1 MRWKLLHTPP
11 LRGAENMALDH
22 ALLDRA
28 RRTGDSVFRIY
39 SWTNPTLSFG
49 RNQSVRGVFE
59 PTRAKNAGVDVVR
72 RPTGGRA
79 VLHHREIT
87 YSVSSPVD
95 PDEPLRESYS
105 RINRLLLDGLARLGV
120 RADVAAPLERA
131 PRPVASPCFEVP
143 SAGELVV
150 NGRKLV
156 ASAQWRDRDALVQ
169 HGSILIE
176 DDQGTVASLASRP
189 IPAAVPAATLRD
201 SLGRSPSVSEV
212 VIALFSA
219 VREIEDPSATNLET
233 DESLHSETAAALKQY
248 DDDAWTWRR

>member
-1 MRWKLLHTPP
+1 MRWKLLYTPP

-22 ALLDRA
+22 ALLERA
-28 RRTGDSVFRIY
+28 RRTGESVFRVY
-39 SWTNPTLSFG
+39 TWSVPTLSFG
-49 RNQSVRGVFE
+49 RNQSVRGVFN
-59 PTRAKNAGVDVVR
+59 PDRARTAGVDVVR

-79 VLHHREIT
+79 VLHDREIT
-87 YSVSSPVD
+87 YSVSAPVD
-95 PDEPLRESYS
+95 PSEPLRESYS

-120 RADVAAPLERA
+120 RAGVATPVDRT
-131 PRPVASPCFEVP
+131 PRPGAAPCFEVP

-176 DDQGTVASLASRP
+176 DDQSTVASLAARP

-201 SLGRSPSVSEV
+201 ALGRAPSITDV
-212 VIALFSA
+212 VDALFAA
-219 VREIEDPSATNLET
+219 VRHTEDSSANNLN
-233 DESLHSETAAALKQY
+233 DESLTTETASALKQY
-248 DDDAWTWRR
+248 ADDEWTWRR